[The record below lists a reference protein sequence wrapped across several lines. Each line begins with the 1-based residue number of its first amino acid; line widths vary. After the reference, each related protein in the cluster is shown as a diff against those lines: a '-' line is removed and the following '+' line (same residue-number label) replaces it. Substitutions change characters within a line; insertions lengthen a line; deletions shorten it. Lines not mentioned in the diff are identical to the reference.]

1 MSQSPLA
8 LSHRTALL
16 GGMSCYCRSD
26 MGSQLLSYHLAPRRP
41 KFALPPNACDAHVHV
56 FGPQSRFPFA
66 PTRSFTP
73 CEAPKEKLFALH
85 ALLGVERC
93 VVVQSNAHG
102 LDNSVTEDAIAARK
116 GKYVGIALV
125 PLTISDTELRRFD
138 ASGFRGARF
147 HFMRHLGAST
157 PIGDLIAFGK
167 RLAAL
172 GWHLQLH
179 FESPYVH
186 DLAPAMLRAPVPV
199 VIDHMARI
207 DASRGIDQPDFR
219 KLLELTRDDRIWV
232 KVSGA
237 ERASRSGPPY
247 EDAIPFARALVEAAG
262 DRVLWGTDWPHPNL
276 AHVPDDG
283 VLVDLLASI
292 APTEEERQALL
303 VTNPERLYRFGAR
316 T

>member
-1 MSQSPLA
+1 
-8 LSHRTALL
+8 
-16 GGMSCYCRSD
+16 
-26 MGSQLLSYHLAPRRP
+26 MGSQSLSHHPAPRRP
-41 KFALPPNACDAHVHV
+41 KLALPRGTCDAHVHV
-56 FGPQSRFPFA
+56 FGPQARFPFA

-125 PLTISDTELRRFD
+125 PVSVSDAELRRLD
-138 ASGFRGARF
+138 ATGFRGARF

-157 PIGDLIAFGK
+157 PIDEIVAFGS
-167 RLAAL
+167 RLADL

-179 FESPYVH
+179 FESEYVH

-199 VIDHMARI
+199 VVDHMARI
-207 DASRGIDQPDFR
+207 DASRGVDQPDFR
-219 KLLELTRDDRIWV
+219 KLLELLRDDRIWV

-237 ERASRSGPPY
+237 ERASRKGPPY

-283 VLVDLLASI
+283 LLVDLLASI
-292 APTEEERQALL
+292 ALSEAQRQALL
-303 VTNPERLYRFGAR
+303 VTNPERLYRFRAR
-316 T
+316 S

>member
-1 MSQSPLA
+1 
-8 LSHRTALL
+8 
-16 GGMSCYCRSD
+16 
-26 MGSQLLSYHLAPRRP
+26 
-41 KFALPPNACDAHVHV
+41 V
-56 FGPQSRFPFA
+56 FGPQARFPFA
-66 PTRSFTP
+66 PIRSFTP

-125 PLTISDTELRRFD
+125 PVSVSDAELRRLD
-138 ASGFRGARF
+138 AAGFRGARF

-157 PIGDLIAFGK
+157 PIEDIVAFGE
-167 RLAAL
+167 RLVDL
-172 GWHLQLH
+172 RWHLVLH
-179 FESPYVH
+179 FEGAHIH
-186 DLAPAMLRAPVPV
+186 DLAPALLRAPVPV

-207 DASRGIDQPDFR
+207 DASRGVDQPDFR
-219 KLLELTRDDRIWV
+219 KLLELVRDDRIWV

-237 ERASRSGPPY
+237 ERASRKGPPY

-262 DRVLWGTDWPHPNL
+262 DRALWGTDWRHPNL

-283 VLVDLLASI
+283 VVVDLLASI
-292 APTEEERQALL
+292 APSEAQRQALL
-303 VTNPERLYRFGAR
+303 VTNPERLYRFRAR
-316 T
+316 S

>member
-1 MSQSPLA
+1 MTSTSSPP
-8 LSHRTALL
+8 
-16 GGMSCYCRSD
+16 
-26 MGSQLLSYHLAPRRP
+26 LSYHSAPRRP
-41 KFALPPNACDAHVHV
+41 RLVLPRGACDAHVHV

-66 PTRSFTP
+66 PGRSFTP

-85 ALLGVERC
+85 ESLGIERG

-102 LDNSVTEDAIAARK
+102 LDNSVTEDVLAARK
-116 GKYVGIALV
+116 GKYLGIALV
-125 PLTISDTELRRFD
+125 PVSVSDAELRRLD
-138 ASGFRGARF
+138 AAGFRGARF

-157 PIGDLIAFGK
+157 PIEDIVAFGK
-167 RLAAL
+167 RLADL
-172 GWHLQLH
+172 GWHLLLH
-179 FESPYVH
+179 FEGAHIH
-186 DLAPAMLRAPVPV
+186 DLAPALLRAPVPV

-207 DASRGIDQPDFR
+207 DASLGVDQSDFR
-219 KLLELTRDDRIWV
+219 KLLELLRDDRIWV

-237 ERASRSGPPY
+237 ERVSRTGPPY

-283 VLVDLLASI
+283 LLVDLLASI
-292 APTEEERQALL
+292 APSEGERQALL
-303 VTNPERLYRFGAR
+303 VTNPERLYRFDAR